1 MIQWA
6 SCVND
11 YNENLNEKPLYSALL
26 GAKCHHQVR
35 TFDSDNLTQ
44 LNHLI
49 WVDLKW
55 SNFSFSDSG
64 KMQVQFGKRWFY
76 SVGSPCI
83 TQTTHWSHPL
93 HIVQKWLFWKLGL
106 EPSLLA
112 KLSWNFICHLAATV
126 PMLQTNNISLVCPY
140 NWWYNI
146 KIRPVV
152 KVCNWKLCSAF
163 NSGLCSACDATI
175 FCFMAFFH
183 LIFFAYLSRKLKVT
197 Q

>member
-1 MIQWA
+1 MSKLCKWLQWEFEWEA
-6 SCVND
+6 
-11 YNENLNEKPLYSALL
+11 LYSALL
-26 GAKCHHQVR
+26 GAKCHYQVY
-35 TFDSDNLTQ
+35 TFDSDNQ
-44 LNHLI
+44 IRLNHLI

-64 KMQVQFGKRWFY
+64 KMQVQFGKRWFC

-83 TQTTHWSHPL
+83 IEATHWSHPS
-93 HIVQKWLFWKLGL
+93 HIVEKWLFCFGKFWL

-112 KLSWNFICHLAATV
+112 KLSWNFFCHLAATV
-126 PMLQTNNISLVCPY
+126 PMLETNNISLVCPY
-140 NWWYNI
+140 NI
-146 KIRPVV
+146 KIRPVM